1 VLPLFGDGR
10 KGTLGAFLDW
20 LRQFDSEVN
29 RQILKSPLKAGFLIF
44 GRTRRIRTA
53 DLYHVKASVTRRYTD
68 SGYVE
73 YTLTTRLT
81 PARPVNTAIKSSE
94 NLGVFYAD
102 MAS

>member
-1 VLPLFGDGR
+1 VLPLFGDGL
-10 KGTLGAFLDW
+10 KGTLVAFFDW

-29 RQILKSPLKAGFLIF
+29 HQILKSPLKAGSLIF

-53 DLYHVKASVTRRYTD
+53 ELDHVKASVTRRYTD
-68 SGYVE
+68 NGYFA

-94 NLGVFYAD
+94 NPDVFYAD